1 MGPESLRQITHNEG
15 ASRAEGES
23 AAGVEV
29 GGVEGYQD
37 TNKVET
43 LCLGERDSSGL
54 RDTCPRLP
62 APGGLLPHSPVGR
75 RAGQC

>member
-1 MGPESLRQITHNEG
+1 MGPESRHQITHNEG
-15 ASRAEGES
+15 ASRAEGER

-43 LCLGERDSSGL
+43 LCLGERETVQASGTLAPDSRPLEDCSL
-54 RDTCPRLP
+54 TR
-62 APGGLLPHSPVGR
+62 
-75 RAGQC
+75 Q

>member
-1 MGPESLRQITHNEG
+1 MGPESQRQVTHNEG
-15 ASRAEGES
+15 TSRAEGER

-43 LCLGERDSSGL
+43 L
-54 RDTCPRLP
+54 
-62 APGGLLPHSPVGR
+62 
-75 RAGQC
+75 